1 MISIKIKANAKINL
15 TLDILG
21 KRPDGYHLVDMIMQ
35 SVSLCDNI
43 ELSKLPQN
51 EIIVTSS
58 DNLLG
63 GEQDI
68 CYKAAKLFF
77 EKSELNSGVKIN
89 INKNIPL
96 AAGLGGGS
104 ADAAAVLLA
113 LNKMFSN
120 PLSNTDLYNI
130 AIKLGADVPFFL
142 IGGTVYATGIG
153 EQLTKLKDMPE
164 CYILIVKN
172 GNKKSTAQ
180 MYKQLD
186 DAESYGNFNT
196 KKAKE
201 AINKGDLNKICLNIG
216 NAFTQLWDIND
227 IKSVML
233 SRGAMAVSLSGSGPS
248 IFGIYD
254 DYNNAVLALN
264 AFLDNNI
271 QAFLTTPAKDAIAF
285 E

>member
-1 MISIKIKANAKINL
+1 MILIKIKANAKINL

-43 ELSKLPQN
+43 ELSKLSEN
-51 EIIVTSS
+51 DIVVISS
-58 DNLLG
+58 DNSLG

-77 EKSELNSGVKIN
+77 EKSDLNNGVKIN

-113 LNKMFSN
+113 LNKMFLN
-120 PLSNTDLYNI
+120 PLNSTDLYDI
-130 AIKLGADVPFFL
+130 ALNLGADVPFFL

-153 EQLTKLKDMPE
+153 EQLKKLKDMPE
-164 CYILIVKN
+164 CYVLIVKN

-186 DAESYGNFNT
+186 SAESYGNFNT
-196 KKAKE
+196 NRAKE
-201 AINKGDLNKICLNIG
+201 AINNGDLNSICLNIG
-216 NAFTQLWDIND
+216 NAFTSLWDIND
-227 IKSVML
+227 IKSVMI
-233 SRGAMAVSLSGSGPS
+233 SNGALAVSLSGSGPS
-248 IFGIYD
+248 VFGIYD
-254 DYNNAVLALN
+254 NYNNALLALN
-264 AFLDNNI
+264 TFLNNNI
-271 QAFLTTPAKDAIAF
+271 QAFLTTPAKDAIVF